1 MDPFFDVSFEEANL
15 LQIRK
20 EEAFRDAKTKK
31 SAQALEEIQITW
43 KGLQRMLCFRTRKGR
58 PQTVKFTSLKGHG
71 RTRNYQYI
79 DNEQKEQSTI
89 LSLRKQRKVVP
100 DQE

>member
-1 MDPFFDVSFEEANL
+1 MLALKKQICYRFE
-15 LQIRK
+15 
-20 EEAFRDAKTKK
+20 KK
-31 SAQALEEIQITW
+31 KPSGMLRQKKVSAQALEEIQITW
-43 KGLQRMLCFRTRKGR
+43 KEGLQRMLCFRTRKGR

-100 DQE
+100 NQE